1 MTLQVEKGNL
11 IELLESGEIDVLIA
25 QNNCLGTMSKQCSSG
40 IY

>member
-11 IELLESGEIDVLIA
+11 IELLESGEIDVLIH
-25 QNNCLGTMSKQCSSG
+25 QTNCLGTISKQCSSG

>member
-1 MTLQVEKGNL
+1 MLNVEKGDL
-11 IELLESGEIDVLIA
+11 IKMLEDGTIDVLIA